1 MRNFVPCFTINEKS
15 KNMDIQT
22 LFNALK
28 TKYPQS
34 GLSDNEI
41 TGLAKSLFATGLVT
55 DENAAAI
62 VDGQADTMKGFQ
74 SLFDSRFTSKK
85 NDLTKTLTESLEKSF
100 KEKYHIDE
108 NGKQTINEPPK
119 DDDLDAK
126 LAKLLDEKLKP
137 FTDRI
142 TAEEARR
149 TQEQRTAQILEK
161 AKAAGISEE
170 LAKMLNVPS
179 DVQDLDAFMKDKAQQ
194 LTNLGF
200 QPVVPPSG
208 GGEPEGDGKAFA
220 AIIKA
225 GTPKKEG
232 EGK

>member
-1 MRNFVPCFTINEKS
+1 
-15 KNMDIQT
+15 MDIQA

-41 TGLAKSLFATGLVT
+41 QGLAASIFATGLVT
-55 DENAAAI
+55 DENVNTI
-62 VDGQADTMKGFQ
+62 VDAQADAIKKMQ

-85 NDLTKTLTESLEKSF
+85 DDFTKTLTESLEKSF
-100 KEKYHIDE
+100 KEKYHIGDD
-108 NGKQTINEPPK
+108 GKQKQQTSEQ

-137 FTDRI
+137 FTDKI
-142 TAEEARR
+142 TQEEERR
-149 TQEQRTAQILEK
+149 TQAERTALILEK
-161 AKAAGISEE
+161 AKAHGINEE

-179 DVQDLDAFMKDKAQQ
+179 DVTDLDSFMKDKAQA

-200 QPVVPPSG
+200 QPVVPPAEG
-208 GGEPEGDGKAFA
+208 GGDNGDGKAIA
-220 AIIKA
+220 NIIKA
-225 GTPKKEG
+225 GGTKPAEETK
-232 EGK
+232 

>member
-1 MRNFVPCFTINEKS
+1 
-15 KNMDIQT
+15 MDIQA
-22 LFNALK
+22 LFSALK

-41 TGLAKSLFATGLVT
+41 QGLAASLFATGLVT
-55 DENAAAI
+55 DENVNTI
-62 VDGQADTMKGFQ
+62 VDAQADAIKKMQ
-74 SLFDSRFTSKK
+74 SLFDSRFTTQK
-85 NDLTKTLTESLEKSF
+85 NALTQSLTDSLKESLKGDFEKTF
-100 KEKYHIDE
+100 KEKYHIGDD
-108 NGKQTINEPPK
+108 GKQKQTSQQ

-137 FTDRI
+137 FTDKI
-142 TAEEARR
+142 TAEEERR

-161 AKAAGISEE
+161 AKAHGINEE

-179 DVQDLDAFMKDKAQQ
+179 DVTDLDSFMKDKAQA

-200 QPVVPPSG
+200 QPSVPPAAG
-208 GGEPEGDGKAFA
+208 GGDKGDGEAIA

-225 GTPKKEG
+225 GAPKATTE
-232 EGK
+232 

>member
-1 MRNFVPCFTINEKS
+1 
-15 KNMDIQT
+15 MDIQA
-22 LFNALK
+22 LFSALK

-41 TGLAKSLFATGLVT
+41 QGLAASLFATGLVT
-55 DENAAAI
+55 DENVNTI
-62 VDGQADTMKGFQ
+62 VDAQADAVKKMQ
-74 SLFDSRFTSKK
+74 SLFDSRFTTQK
-85 NDLTKTLTESLEKSF
+85 NALTQSLTDSLKESLKGDFEKTF
-100 KEKYHIDE
+100 KEKYHIGDD
-108 NGKQTINEPPK
+108 GKQKQTSQQDE
-119 DDDLDAK
+119 DLDAK

-137 FTDRI
+137 FTDKF
-142 TAEEARR
+142 TQEEARR

-208 GGEPEGDGKAFA
+208 GGEPEGDGKAIA

>member
-1 MRNFVPCFTINEKS
+1 
-15 KNMDIQT
+15 MDIQA

-41 TGLAKSLFATGLVT
+41 QGLAASLFATGLVT
-55 DENAAAI
+55 DENVTTI
-62 VDGQADTMKGFQ
+62 VDGQADAIKKMQ
-74 SLFDSRFTSKK
+74 SLFDSRFTTQK
-85 NDLTKTLTESLEKSF
+85 NTLTQSLTDSLKESLKGDFEKQF
-100 KEKYHIDE
+100 KEKYHIGDD
-108 NGKQTINEPPK
+108 GKQKQTSQQ

-137 FTDRI
+137 FTDKI

-149 TQEQRTAQILEK
+149 TQEQRTAEILEK
-161 AKAAGISEE
+161 AKAHGINEE

-179 DVQDLDAFMKDKAQQ
+179 DVTDLDSFMKDKAQA

-200 QPVVPPSG
+200 QPSVPPAA
-208 GGEPEGDGKAFA
+208 GGENKGDGEAIA

-225 GTPKKEG
+225 GAPKPAEG
-232 EGK
+232 TK

>member
-1 MRNFVPCFTINEKS
+1 
-15 KNMDIQT
+15 MDIQA
-22 LFNALK
+22 LFSALK

-41 TGLAKSLFATGLVT
+41 QGLAASLFATGLVT
-55 DENAAAI
+55 DENVATI
-62 VDGQADTMKGFQ
+62 VDGQADAIKKMQ
-74 SLFDSRFTSKK
+74 SLFDSRFTTQK
-85 NDLTKTLTESLEKSF
+85 NTLTQSLTDSLKESLKGDFEKQF
-100 KEKYHIDE
+100 KEKYHIGDD
-108 NGKQTINEPPK
+108 GKQKQTSQQ

-137 FTDRI
+137 FTDKI

-149 TQEQRTAQILEK
+149 TQEQRTADILEK
-161 AKAAGISEE
+161 AKAHGINEE

-179 DVQDLDAFMKDKAQQ
+179 DVTDLDSFMKDKAQA

-200 QPVVPPSG
+200 QPSVPPAAG
-208 GGEPEGDGKAFA
+208 GGDKGDGEAIA

-225 GTPKKEG
+225 GAPKATTE
-232 EGK
+232 

>member
-1 MRNFVPCFTINEKS
+1 
-15 KNMDIQT
+15 MDIQA
-22 LFNALK
+22 LFSALK

-41 TGLAKSLFATGLVT
+41 QGLAASLFATGLVT
-55 DENAAAI
+55 DENVNTI
-62 VDGQADTMKGFQ
+62 VDAQADAIKKMQ
-74 SLFDSRFTSKK
+74 SLFDSRFTTQK
-85 NDLTKTLTESLEKSF
+85 NALTQSLTDSLKESLKGDFEKTF
-100 KEKYHIDE
+100 KEKYHIGED
-108 NGKQTINEPPK
+108 GKQKQTSQQ

-137 FTDRI
+137 FTDKI
-142 TAEEARR
+142 TAEEERR

-161 AKAAGISEE
+161 AKAHGINEE

-179 DVQDLDAFMKDKAQQ
+179 DVTDLDSFMKDKAQA

-200 QPVVPPSG
+200 QPSVPPAAG
-208 GGEPEGDGKAFA
+208 GGDKGDGEAIA

-225 GTPKKEG
+225 GAPKATTE
-232 EGK
+232 

>member
-1 MRNFVPCFTINEKS
+1 
-15 KNMDIQT
+15 MDIQT

-41 TGLAKSLFATGLVT
+41 TGLAKSLFATGFVT
-55 DENAAAI
+55 DENVSAI

-108 NGKQTINEPPK
+108 NGKQTTNEPPK

-126 LAKLLDEKLKP
+126 FAKLLDEKLKP
-137 FTDRI
+137 FTDKI
-142 TAEEARR
+142 AAEEARR
-149 TQEQRTAQILEK
+149 NQEQRTNDIIEV
-161 AKAAGISEE
+161 AKRNGISEE
-170 LAKMLNVPS
+170 LAKMLNVP
-179 DVQDLDAFMKDKAQQ
+179 DEVKDLDSFMKDKAQAFI
-194 LTNLGF
+194 NLGF
-200 QPVVPPSG
+200 QPVVPPGSG
-208 GGEPEGDGKAFA
+208 DEHKTDGQALA
-220 AIIKA
+220 EIIKA
-225 GTPKKEG
+225 GAPKE